1 MIKMIFCILL
11 LVAAIVMFILSLITD
26 KDLDKYKK
34 RKFFLGLGLL
44 VVSFLFSTFT
54 IVPSGS
60 SGVRTTFG
68 KVSDTVMES
77 GMNFQLPFVQKTI
90 IINNQVQRE
99 DVQGEAAS
107 KDLQTV
113 AYNVSV
119 NYNVIASESAN
130 LYRNVGKSWSE
141 VIIRPAIQESVK
153 AAIARYTAEQLIT
166 DRSSVSNDMLE
177 EISSRMKDYG
187 INVSEINIIT
197 MDFSAEFDAAIEA
210 KTVAEQQVL
219 TEQQNLEKAKVIA
232 EQKVV
237 EAQAEAEANR
247 VKNESLTDKIIMNE
261 FLGRWN
267 GELPTVIGSGEN
279 IIDISSL
286 LPSAK

>member
-1 MIKMIFCILL
+1 MFQTIVSVLCFIAFIVFLIYGIASTDMKKTKFVISAVC
-11 LVAAIVMFILSLITD
+11 LVASVLIA
-26 KDLDKYKK
+26 
-34 RKFFLGLGLL
+34 
-44 VVSFLFSTFT
+44 SFT

-60 SGVRTTFG
+60 SGVRVTLG
-68 KVSDTVMES
+68 KVSDAVMES
-77 GMNFQLPFVQKTI
+77 GLNFQIPLVQKTVVV
-90 IINNQVQRE
+90 NNQVQRE

-113 AYNVSV
+113 SYNVSV
-119 NYNVIASESAN
+119 NYNVIASESAE
-130 LYRNVGKSWSE
+130 LYRTVGKSWSE

-153 AAIARYTAEQLIT
+153 SAIAQYTAEELIT
-166 DRSSVSNDMLE
+166 SRAAVSNVMLE
-177 EISSRMKDYG
+177 EINGRMSEYG
-187 INVSEINIIT
+187 INITEINIIT
-197 MDFSAEFDAAIEA
+197 MDFSPEFDAAIEA
-210 KTVAEQQVL
+210 KTVATQQVL

-232 EQKVV
+232 QQKVV

-261 FLGRWN
+261 FLARWN
-267 GELPTVIGSGEN
+267 GELPAVMGSGEN

>member
-1 MIKMIFCILL
+1 MFQTIVSVLCFIAFIVFLIYGIASTDMKKTKFVISAVC
-11 LVAAIVMFILSLITD
+11 LVASALIA
-26 KDLDKYKK
+26 
-34 RKFFLGLGLL
+34 
-44 VVSFLFSTFT
+44 SFT

-60 SGVRTTFG
+60 SGVRVTLG

-77 GMNFQLPFVQKTI
+77 GLNFQIPLVQKTVVV
-90 IINNQVQRE
+90 NNQVQRE

-113 AYNVSV
+113 SYNVSV
-119 NYNVIASESAN
+119 NYNVIASESAE
-130 LYRNVGKSWSE
+130 LYRTVGKSWSE

-153 AAIARYTAEQLIT
+153 SAIAQYTAEELIT
-166 DRSSVSNDMLE
+166 SRAAVSNVMLE
-177 EISSRMKDYG
+177 EINGRMSEYG
-187 INVSEINIIT
+187 INITEINIIT
-197 MDFSAEFDAAIEA
+197 MDFSPEFDAAIEA
-210 KTVAEQQVL
+210 KTVATQQVL

-232 EQKVV
+232 QQKVV

-261 FLGRWN
+261 FLARWN
-267 GELPTVIGSGEN
+267 GELPAVMGSGEN

-286 LPSAK
+286 LPSAQ

>member
-1 MIKMIFCILL
+1 MIKTIFCILL
-11 LVAAIVMFILSLITD
+11 LIAAIVMFILSLIAD

-34 RKFFLGLGLL
+34 SKFFIGLGLL
-44 VVSFLFSTFT
+44 VVAFLFSTFT

-177 EISSRMKDYG
+177 EISNRMKNYG

-261 FLGRWN
+261 FIRRWN
-267 GELPTVIGSGEN
+267 GELPTVMGSGEN

-286 LPSAK
+286 LPSAQ

>member
-1 MIKMIFCILL
+1 MFQTIVSVLCFTAFIVFLIYGIASTNMKKTKFVISAVC
-11 LVAAIVMFILSLITD
+11 LVASALIA
-26 KDLDKYKK
+26 
-34 RKFFLGLGLL
+34 
-44 VVSFLFSTFT
+44 SFT

-60 SGVRTTFG
+60 SGVRVTLG

-77 GMNFQLPFVQKTI
+77 GLNFQIPLVQKTVVV
-90 IINNQVQRE
+90 NNQVQRE

-113 AYNVSV
+113 SYNVSV
-119 NYNVIASESAN
+119 NYNVIASESAE
-130 LYRNVGKSWSE
+130 LYRTVGKSWSE

-177 EISSRMKDYG
+177 EISNRMKNYG

-261 FLGRWN
+261 FLRRWN
-267 GELPTVIGSGEN
+267 GELPTVMGSGEN

>member
-1 MIKMIFCILL
+1 MFQTIVSVLCFTAFIVFLIYGIASTNMKKTKFVISAVC
-11 LVAAIVMFILSLITD
+11 LVASALIA
-26 KDLDKYKK
+26 
-34 RKFFLGLGLL
+34 
-44 VVSFLFSTFT
+44 SFT

-60 SGVRTTFG
+60 SGVRVTLG

-77 GMNFQLPFVQKTI
+77 GLNFQIPLVQKTVVV
-90 IINNQVQRE
+90 NNQVQRE

-113 AYNVSV
+113 SYNVSV
-119 NYNVIASESAN
+119 NYNVIASESAE
-130 LYRNVGKSWSE
+130 LYRTVGKSWSE

-153 AAIARYTAEQLIT
+153 SAIAQYTAEELIT
-166 DRSSVSNDMLE
+166 SRAAVSNVMLE
-177 EISSRMKDYG
+177 EINGRMSEYG
-187 INVSEINIIT
+187 INITEINIIT
-197 MDFSAEFDAAIEA
+197 MDFSPEFDAAIEA
-210 KTVAEQQVL
+210 KTVATQQVL

-232 EQKVV
+232 EQKIV

-261 FLGRWN
+261 FLSRWN
-267 GELPTVIGSGEN
+267 GELPTVMGSGEN

-286 LPSAK
+286 LPSAQ

>member
-1 MIKMIFCILL
+1 MIKTIFCILL
-11 LVAAIVMFILSLITD
+11 LIAAIVMFILSLIAD
-26 KDLDKYKK
+26 KDLDEYKK
-34 RKFFLGLGLL
+34 SKFFIGFGLL

-77 GMNFQLPFVQKTI
+77 GMNFQLPFIQKTI

-177 EISSRMKDYG
+177 EISNRMKNYG

-261 FLGRWN
+261 FIRRWN
-267 GELPTVIGSGEN
+267 GELPTVMGSGEN

>member
-1 MIKMIFCILL
+1 MIKTIFCILL
-11 LVAAIVMFILSLITD
+11 LIAAIVMFILSLIAD
-26 KDLDKYKK
+26 KNLDEYKK
-34 RKFFLGLGLL
+34 SKFFIGLGLL

-77 GMNFQLPFVQKTI
+77 GMNFQLPFIQKTI

-219 TEQQNLEKAKVIA
+219 TEQQNLDKAKVIA

-261 FLGRWN
+261 FIRCWN
-267 GELPTVIGSGEN
+267 GELPTVMGSGEN

-286 LPSAK
+286 LPSVK

>member
-1 MIKMIFCILL
+1 MIKTIFCILL
-11 LVAAIVMFILSLITD
+11 LIAAIVMFILSLIAD
-26 KDLDKYKK
+26 KNLDEYKK
-34 RKFFLGLGLL
+34 SKFFIGLGLL

-77 GMNFQLPFVQKTI
+77 GMNFQLPFIQKTI

-261 FLGRWN
+261 FIRCWN
-267 GELPTVIGSGEN
+267 GELPTVMGSGEN

-286 LPSAK
+286 LPSVK

>member
-11 LVAAIVMFILSLITD
+11 LIAAIVMFILSLIAD

-34 RKFFLGLGLL
+34 SKFFIGLGLL

-177 EISSRMKDYG
+177 EISSRMKNYG

-232 EQKVV
+232 QQKVV
-237 EAQAEAEANR
+237 EAQAEAEAN
-247 VKNESLTDKIIMNE
+247 KTKSESITDEILMNE
-261 FLGRWN
+261 FLSKWS
-267 GELPTVIGSGEN
+267 GELPVVMGSGEN

-286 LPSAK
+286 FPSAK

>member
-1 MIKMIFCILL
+1 MFQTIVSVLCFTAFIVFLIYGIVSTDMKKTKFVISAVC
-11 LVAAIVMFILSLITD
+11 LVASALIA
-26 KDLDKYKK
+26 
-34 RKFFLGLGLL
+34 
-44 VVSFLFSTFT
+44 SFT

-60 SGVRTTFG
+60 SGVRVTLG

-77 GMNFQLPFVQKTI
+77 GLNFQIPLAQKTVI
-90 IINNQVQRE
+90 VNNQVQRE

-113 AYNVSV
+113 SYNVSV

-177 EISSRMKDYG
+177 EISNRMKNYG

-261 FLGRWN
+261 FLRRWN
-267 GELPTVIGSGEN
+267 GELPTVMGSGEN